1 MAHLATWGSI
11 AAILS
16 ALVVSPMGP
25 GDGTVAAASHVRVN
39 GVATSTA
46 GLPSQFVDETVAT
59 GLNLP
64 TALAFAP
71 DGRVFV
77 TEKRGMVKTWPNLAA
92 FDSNAAP
99 VLTLDLRSD
108 VMNYWDRGLLGLT
121 VDPGW
126 PAKPYIYLN
135 YTYDALP
142 GGTAPHWNAGDPDN
156 DPCLNPPG
164 STTDGC
170 VVTSRVERV
179 TVDTT
184 TGAAVTRKTLL
195 TGWCQ
200 QFPSHSAGSV
210 QFGADGMLY
219 VSGGEGGSFNVGS
232 QDYGEYGGTLPDT
245 TSPVTPKNPCG
256 DPPAGSGG
264 TMTPPTAEGGA
275 LRAQS
280 FRRASTEPAV
290 YNGAIL
296 RVDPA
301 TGNPAPDNATIG
313 NSDGARQRI
322 VAYGLRNPF
331 RITFR
336 PGTNDLY
343 IGDVGYET
351 WEEVDRLPNPKAA
364 PTNFGWPCHEG
375 PAKDTYYTSVS
386 LNLCTSLADSAVTNP
401 LYDYQQAGHMAT
413 GDGCPPTTNP
423 SASASVSGLAF
434 ADGAPYPAPY
444 DGALFVAD
452 YARNCIVILPD
463 RGDGVPSTTA
473 MPFES
478 AAAAPV
484 MLTQD
489 PDGNIAYVDFTG
501 GTIHR
506 IRYAA
511 PVAKFTATPS
521 AGPDPLTVQFDASAS
536 SAAAG
541 ISSYDWDYGDGSA
554 HGTGVTTSHTYAQGT
569 WTARLTVTDTNNL
582 TASKTQTIAS
592 GNLPPVVT
600 LDKPTCTTSCWV
612 VGDTIQL
619 QAHATDPEDGTLPAS
634 AFSWHVG
641 LEHCHTPTDC
651 HEHDLLDPAGVT
663 STSIVA
669 PDHEDGAYL
678 RITVTVTD
686 SGGLTDSASI
696 DVHPKLST
704 LRVVSSPTGL
714 PVTLDGT
721 TANSSVGPVNEIV
734 GHAATIS
741 AAPSVTS
748 GETTWTFASWSDHGA
763 ISHVVTVPSTA
774 TTVTATYTQTASD
787 ASNTCAG
794 APAGS
799 KIGVWASGRFGA
811 ANDVDWVRF
820 SAPTAGWYRIVLG
833 NLPVDGVLSLYSGCS
848 TLLATVNAA
857 GTHWEEMLAH
867 LNAGAYAI
875 RMSSVGGASSPT
887 SYRYIVSPLSG
898 TVPLLAAAYAPS
910 SAIRLVGD
918 VFNTSTSPRAV
929 TVTARLYS
937 SAGKLLKS
945 VSVTPLIPVLPGRA
959 RSSFVIATSKPT
971 GFGYVRFSVSSAAA
985 SRATRLLAT
994 TGVTGSNTGGGTWT
1008 VAGSVKNT
1016 STTTATSALA
1026 IVTIDDTVGT
1036 PINATTAAPASRTLG
1051 PGASSPF
1058 SVRFSGLTAPPNG
1071 WVTRARA
1078 V

>member
-1 MAHLATWGSI
+1 VSA

-16 ALVVSPMGP
+16 GLLVSPVAP
-25 GDGTVAAASHVRVN
+25 GLGQVAAAAPARAN
-39 GVATSTA
+39 GVVETTA
-46 GLPSQFVDETVAT
+46 GLPSQFVDETIAT

-77 TEKRGMVKTWPNLAA
+77 TEKRGMVKTWPTLAA
-92 FDSNAAP
+92 FDSNAVP
-99 VLTLDLRSD
+99 DLTLDLRSD

-135 YTYDALP
+135 YTYNALP
-142 GGTAPHWNAGDPDN
+142 GGSAPAWPSSDADN

-179 TVDTT
+179 TVDTG
-184 TGAAVTRKTLL
+184 TGAASARKVLL

-232 QDYGEYGGTLPDT
+232 QDYGEYGGTLPNT
-245 TSPVTPKNPCG
+245 TRPITPKNPCG
-256 DPPAGSGG
+256 DPPAGVGG
-264 TMTPPTAEGGA
+264 TMTAPTAEGGA

-290 YNGAIL
+290 YNGAVL
-296 RVDPA
+296 RIDPA
-301 TGNPAPDNATIG
+301 TGAAAPDNATAG
-313 NSDGARQRI
+313 DSDPARQRI

-331 RITFR
+331 RIAFR

-375 PAKDTYYTSVS
+375 PAKDTYFTSVQP
-386 LNLCTSLADSAVTNP
+386 NLCTSLADSAVTNP
-401 LYDYQQAGHMAT
+401 LYDYQQASHMAS
-413 GDGCPPTTNP
+413 GDGCPPTSNP

-434 ADGAPYPAPY
+434 AIGADYPAPY

-452 YARNCIVILPD
+452 YARNCIVVLPD
-463 RGDGVPSTTA
+463 RGDGIPSSTA
-473 MPFES
+473 IPFES
-478 AAAAPV
+478 SAGAPV

-489 PDGNIAYVDFTG
+489 PDGNIAYVDFTD

-506 IRYAA
+506 IRYGA
-511 PVAKFTATPS
+511 PIARFTATPTS
-521 AGPDPLTVQFDASAS
+521 GADPLLVQFNGSTS
-536 SAAAG
+536 SAPAG
-541 ISSYDWDYGDGSA
+541 IASYDWDFGDGSA
-554 HGTGVTTSHTYAQGT
+554 HGSGATTSHTYAIGT
-569 WTARLTVTDTNNL
+569 WTARLTVTDTNGL

-592 GNLPPVVT
+592 GNLPPAVT
-600 LDKPTCTTSCWV
+600 LVAPTCTTSCWV
-612 VGDTIQL
+612 VGDTI
-619 QAHATDPEDGTLPAS
+619 AMSATATDPEDGTLPPS

-651 HEHDLLDPAGVT
+651 HEHDLLDPVGVR

-704 LRVVSSPTGL
+704 LKVVSSPAGL

-721 TANSSVGPVNEIV
+721 TANGSVGPVNEIV

-741 AAPSVTS
+741 APARVVS
-748 GETTWTFASWSDHGA
+748 GETVYTFKSWSDGGA
-763 ISHVVTVPSTA
+763 LSHVVTVPVSA
-774 TTVTATYTQTASD
+774 KTVTATFAKTAGD

-794 APAGS
+794 APISETGAWTSGAFGS
-799 KIGVWASGRFGA
+799 P
-811 ANDVDWVRF
+811 NDIDWIRF
-820 SAPTAGWYRIVLG
+820 SVPTAGWYRVLLG
-833 NLPVDGVLSLYSGCS
+833 SLPVNGVLSLYAGCS
-848 TLLATVNAA
+848 TLLQTSNAG
-857 GTHWEEMLAH
+857 GTHWEEVITH
-867 LNAGAYAI
+867 LNAGTHALKL
-875 RMSSVGGASSPT
+875 SSVGGASSAS
-887 SYRYIVSPLSG
+887 SYQWLVKPMSG
-898 TVPLLAAAYAPS
+898 TVPLLAASYAPS

-918 VFNTSTSPRAV
+918 VFNTSSTPRSV
-929 TVTARLYS
+929 TVTAKLYS
-937 SAGKLLKS
+937 SSGKLLKT
-945 VSVTPLIPVLPGRA
+945 VAVHPLVPVLGGHG
-959 RSSFVIATSKPT
+959 RSSFVVSTTRPT
-971 GFGYVRFSVSSAAA
+971 GFAYVRWTVSSTAA
-985 SRATRLLAT
+985 SRATRTLAT
-994 TGVTGSNTGGGTWT
+994 TGVSGTDSGGGVWT
-1008 VAGSVKNT
+1008 IAGSVKNT
-1016 STTTATSALA
+1016 STTTASSVLAL
-1026 IVTIDDTVGT
+1026 VTIHDALGT
-1036 PINATTAAPASRTLG
+1036 PINATTVAPASRTIAA
-1051 PGASSPF
+1051 GASSPF
-1058 SVRFSGLTAPPNG
+1058 SARFGGLSIAPNG
-1071 WVTRARA
+1071 WIARARA